1 MSLHVTLERPHEG
14 VALVTFRDPEI
25 NNHVSWRGIEALAK
39 AFTAAREGGARVTV
53 LASDVPGHWLEHA
66 WLTDLRKTLL
76 GEPTAGDIQG
86 WFQAL
91 DELRRQPVVT
101 IAAVSGDTSGG
112 GCELGWACD
121 LRVAEEQATFS
132 QPEIMI
138 GLTTG
143 IGGTSR
149 LARLIG
155 RCVTAEMVL
164 DGAPVPARRI
174 YELGGVNRVVPNG
187 QAVVYSLAWAQRI
200 ANRPPAALAA
210 LKQILNDNDD
220 VGETFALHNEQRG
233 FQAVAGTPDA
243 IAQMK
248 RIQDRFDSGESIRAV
263 YGSVRD

>member
-1 MSLHVTLERPHEG
+1 MSLQVTLERPHEG
-14 VALVTFRDPEI
+14 VAVVTFRDPEI
-25 NNHVSWRGIEALAK
+25 NNHVSWRGIEALAG
-39 AFTAAREGGARVTV
+39 AFAEAREGGARATV

-66 WLTDLRKTLL
+66 WLSDLRKTLI
-76 GEPTAGDIQG
+76 GEPTEGDIQG
-86 WFQAL
+86 WFRAL
-91 DELRRQPVVT
+91 DELHRQPVVT

-155 RCVTAEMVL
+155 RCVTAEMVF
-164 DGAPVPARRI
+164 DGAPIPARRI
-174 YELGGVNRVVPNG
+174 YELGGVNRIVPNG
-187 QAVVYSLAWAQRI
+187 QAIADSVAWAKRI
-200 ANRPPAALAA
+200 ASRPPAALAA

-220 VGETFALHNEQRG
+220 VGETFALSNEQRL
-233 FQAVAGTPDA
+233 FQSVAVTPEA
-243 IAQMK
+243 IDQMK
-248 RIQDRFDSGESIRAV
+248 TIQDRFDAGESIRAM
-263 YGSVRD
+263 YGPVRG